1 MSKKQK
7 VSTKGESIFGNSLK
21 GMLDSKH
28 LKGINIK
35 PTVNEPAIQVESN
48 KEKKKPVY
56 RIRGRLLK
64 IGKGL
69 NPVTELYEW
78 PTHLS
83 ESDLRLILKY
93 IKKSLCVGGTLK
105 GKNMELQG
113 DQMKRA
119 SEYLSKEHYK
129 LVQSGS

>member
-21 GMLDSKH
+21 GMLDSKP

-64 IGKGL
+64 SGKGL

-83 ESDLRLILKY
+83 ESDLRLILKNL
-93 IKKSLCVGGTLK
+93 KKSLCVGGTLK

-129 LVQSGS
+129 LVQSGG

>member
-7 VSTKGESIFGNSLK
+7 VSTKGESIFGNSLE
-21 GMLDSKH
+21 GMLDSKQLEGFN
-28 LKGINIK
+28 LKS
-35 PTVNEPAIQVESN
+35 TVNELAIQSESN

-64 IGKGL
+64 SGKGL

-83 ESDLRLILKY
+83 ESDLKRILKNL
-93 IKKSLCVGGTLK
+93 KKSLCVGGTLK
-105 GKNMELQG
+105 GKNIELQG